1 MTAGEARNLG
11 EDNMAA
17 KKIAYGSE
25 ARAAIRAGVHKLA
38 NAVKITLGPCGKNV
52 VLEKSFGSPTVTK
65 DGVTVAKEI
74 ELEDGYENMGAQM
87 VKEVASKTSSVA
99 GDGTT
104 TATILAESIF
114 DEGLKNVTAGA
125 NAMQV
130 KNGIDK
136 AVGAIVGELHKM
148 SITVDSSKQIE
159 QVATCSANQDA
170 EIGSKLAEAMDK
182 VGKDGVI
189 TVEEGQSLDTTVEL
203 VEGMQFD
210 KGYLSAHFVN
220 NLENMTV
227 VLEKPYVL
235 IHEKK
240 ISAIKSLVPLLEK
253 VSKQGKPLLIIAEDV
268 EGEALATL
276 VVNKLR
282 GVLQCAAVKAP
293 GFGDR
298 RKAMLSDIAVLTGGE
313 AIFEDLGLELENI
326 ELSQLGRAKRV
337 TIDKDTTTIIE
348 GAGDTKAVKGRIEQ
362 IKSEIDKS
370 TSDYDIE
377 KLQER
382 LAKLSGGV
390 AQINVGAATEA
401 EMKEKKARVEDALHA
416 CRAAVEEGI
425 LPGGG
430 VSMLR
435 ALKSLDKIEAGGD
448 EKIGIDIVRR
458 AVGAPIKQIAENAGL
473 EGSIVAQKVMESKQ
487 KNYGYDALR
496 KEYGDMIEFGVIV
509 PTKVERAALQ
519 NGASIASLLLMTDA
533 VVSEIPEKKEPAPAM
548 PPGGGMY

>member
-1 MTAGEARNLG
+1 
-11 EDNMAA
+11 MAA
-17 KKIAYGSE
+17 KKIAFGTE
-25 ARAAIRAGVHKLA
+25 ARSAIREGVKKLA
-38 NAVKITLGPCGKNV
+38 KAVKITLGPGGRNV
-52 VLEKSFGSPTVTK
+52 ILEKSFGSPTVTK

-74 ELEDGYENMGAQM
+74 ELEDSYENMGAQM
-87 VKEVASKTSSVA
+87 VKEVASKTSTVA

-114 DEGLKNVTAGA
+114 VEGLKNITAGA
-125 NAMQV
+125 SAMQV
-130 KNGIDK
+130 KRGIEKGVD
-136 AVGAIVGELHKM
+136 AIVEELHRM
-148 SITVDSSKQIE
+148 STPVESSKQIE
-159 QVATCSANQDA
+159 QVATCSANQDV
-170 EIGSKLAEAMDK
+170 EIGKKLAEAMNR

-189 TVEEGQSLDTTVEL
+189 TVEEGQSLETMVEL

-210 KGYLSAHFVN
+210 KGYLSPHFIN

-227 VLEKPYVL
+227 VLEKPYILV
-235 IHEKK
+235 HEKK
-240 ISAIKSLVPLLEK
+240 ISSVKSLVPLLEK
-253 VSKQGKPLLIIAEDV
+253 VAKQGKPLLIIAEEV

-282 GVLQCAAVKAP
+282 GVLQVAAVKAP

-298 RKAMLSDIAVLTGGE
+298 RKALLSDIAVLTGGE
-313 AIFEDLGLELENI
+313 AIFEDLGLQLENI
-326 ELSQLGRAKRV
+326 ELKQLGRAKRI

-348 GAGDTKAVKGRIEQ
+348 GAGSTTAIKGRIEQ
-362 IKSEIDKS
+362 LKTEIDNS

-382 LAKLSGGV
+382 LAKLAGGV

-430 VSMLR
+430 VPMLR
-435 ALKSLDKIEAGGD
+435 ALRTLDKVKATGD
-448 EKIGIDIVRR
+448 AKIGVDIVRR
-458 AVGAPIKQIAENAGL
+458 AVVAPIKQIAENAGL
-473 EGSIVAQKVMESKQ
+473 DGSIVAQKVMESE
-487 KNYGYDALR
+487 KNNFGYDVMR
-496 KEYGDMIEFGVIV
+496 KKYGDMVEFGVIV
-509 PTKVERAALQ
+509 PTKVERIALQ
-519 NGASIASLLLMTDA
+519 NGASIASLLLTTDA
-533 VVSEIPEKKEPAPAM
+533 IVSEIPEKKETPPAM

>member
-1 MTAGEARNLG
+1 
-11 EDNMAA
+11 MAA
-17 KKIAYGSE
+17 KKIAFNTE
-25 ARAAIRAGVHKLA
+25 AREAIRQGVKKLA
-38 NAVKITLGPCGKNV
+38 RAVKVTLGPCGRNV
-52 VLEKSFGSPTVTK
+52 ILEKSYGSPTVTK

-74 ELEDGYENMGAQM
+74 ELEDSYENMGAQM

-104 TATILAESIF
+104 TATILAEAIF
-114 DEGLKNVTAGA
+114 EEGLKNITAGA

-130 KNGIDK
+130 KRGIDM
-136 AVGAIVGELHKM
+136 AVKKIVEELKKM
-148 SITVDSSKQIE
+148 STPVESGKQIE
-159 QVATCSANQDA
+159 QVATCSANQDV
-170 EIGSKLAEAMDK
+170 EIGKTMAQAMGK

-189 TVEEGQSLDTTVEL
+189 TVEEGQSLETTVEL

-210 KGYLSAHFVN
+210 KGYVSPHFIN
-220 NLENMTV
+220 NYENMSC
-227 VLEKPYVL
+227 VLEKPYIL

-240 ISAIKSLVPLLEK
+240 ISSVKSLVPLLEK
-253 VSKQGKPLLIIAEDV
+253 IAKAGRPLLIIAEEI

-298 RKAMLSDIAVLTGGE
+298 RKAMLADIGVLTGGE
-313 AIFEDLGLELENI
+313 PVFEDLGIELENV
-326 ELSQLGRAKRV
+326 ELSRLGQAKRI
-337 TIDKDTTTIIE
+337 TIDKENTTIIE
-348 GAGDTKAVKGRIEQ
+348 GAGTTEAIKGRIEQ
-362 IKSEIDKS
+362 IKKEIETS

-435 ALKSLDKIEAGGD
+435 ALKALDKVKAKDD
-448 EKIGIDIVRR
+448 EKVGLDIVKR
-458 AVGAPIKQIAENAGL
+458 AVVAPIKQIAINAGL
-473 EGSIVAQKVMESKQ
+473 DGSIVAQKVMDS
-487 KNYGYDALR
+487 NDINFGYDALR
-496 KEYGDMIEFGVIV
+496 KEYGNMIEFGVIV
-509 PTKVERAALQ
+509 PTKVERIALQ
-519 NGASIASLLLMTDA
+519 NGASIASLLLTTDA
-533 VVSEIPEKKEPAPAM
+533 IVSEIPEKKET
-548 PPGGGMY
+548 PPMSPHGGGMY

>member
-1 MTAGEARNLG
+1 
-11 EDNMAA
+11 MAA
-17 KKIAYGSE
+17 KKIAFGSD
-25 ARAAIRAGVHKLA
+25 ARAAVREGVKKLA
-38 NAVKITLGPCGKNV
+38 KAVKITLGPCGRNV

-74 ELEDGYENMGAQM
+74 ELEDSYENMGAQM

-114 DEGLKNVTAGA
+114 DEGLKNITAGA

-130 KNGIDK
+130 KRGIE
-136 AVGAIVGELHKM
+136 AGVEAIVNELHKM
-148 SITVDSSKQIE
+148 STPIVSSKQFE
-159 QVATCSANQDA
+159 QVATCSANQDV
-170 EIGSKLAEAMDK
+170 EIGKKLAEAMNK

-189 TVEEGQSLDTTVEL
+189 TVEEGQSLETTVEL

-210 KGYLSAHFVN
+210 KGYLSPHFIN
-220 NLENMTV
+220 DLENMTV
-227 VLEKPYVL
+227 VLDKPYILV
-235 IHEKK
+235 HEKK
-240 ISAIKSLVPLLEK
+240 ISSVKSLIPLLEK
-253 VSKQGKPLLIIAEDV
+253 VAKQGRPLLVIAEDV

-282 GVLQCAAVKAP
+282 GVLQVSAVKAP

-298 RKAMLSDIAVLTGGE
+298 RKALLSDIAVLTGGD
-313 AIFEDLGLELENI
+313 AIFEDLGLQLENI
-326 ELSQLGRAKRV
+326 ELTQLGRAKRI

-348 GAGDTKAVKGRIEQ
+348 GGGSTAAIKGRIEQ

-382 LAKLSGGV
+382 LAKLVGGV

-416 CRAAVEEGI
+416 CRAAAEEGI

-430 VSMLR
+430 VAMLR
-435 ALKSLDKIEAGGD
+435 ALPILDKVKITGD
-448 EKIGIDIVRR
+448 AKIGVDIVRR
-458 AVGAPIKQIAENAGL
+458 AVVAPIKQIAENAGL
-473 EGSIVAQKVMESKQ
+473 DGSIVAQKIIESKE
-487 KNYGYDALR
+487 KNFGYDALQ
-496 KEYGDMIEFGVIV
+496 KKYGDMIEFGVIV
-509 PTKVERAALQ
+509 PTKVERIALQ
-519 NGASIASLLLMTDA
+519 NGASIASLLLTTDA
-533 VVSEIPEKKEPAPAM
+533 IVSEIPEKKEKSPGM
-548 PPGGGMY
+548 PPGGDMY

>member
-1 MTAGEARNLG
+1 
-11 EDNMAA
+11 MAA
-17 KKIAYGSE
+17 KKIAFGTD
-25 ARAAIRAGVHKLA
+25 ARTAIREGVRKLA
-38 NAVKITLGPCGKNV
+38 KAVKITLGPCGRNV
-52 VLEKSFGSPTVTK
+52 VLEKSFGSPVVTK

-74 ELEDGYENMGAQM
+74 ELEDSYENMGAQM

-114 DEGLKNVTAGA
+114 EEGLKNITAGA
-125 NAMQV
+125 NPMQV
-130 KNGIDK
+130 KRGIEK
-136 AVGAIVGELHKM
+136 AVEAIVEELHNM
-148 SITVDSSKQIE
+148 STPIKSSKQVE
-159 QVATCSANQDA
+159 QVATCSANQDV
-170 EIGSKLAEAMDK
+170 EIGKKLAEAMEK

-189 TVEEGQSLDTTVEL
+189 TVEEGQQLDTLVEL
-203 VEGMQFD
+203 LEGMQFD
-210 KGYLSAHFVN
+210 KGYLSPHFIN
-220 NLENMTV
+220 NLQNMTV
-227 VLEKPYVL
+227 VLEKPYILV
-235 IHEKK
+235 HEKK
-240 ISAIKSLVPLLEK
+240 ISSVKSLVPLLEK
-253 VSKQGKPLLIIAEDV
+253 VAKQGKPLLLIAEDI

-282 GVLQCAAVKAP
+282 GVLQAAAVKAP

-298 RKAMLSDIAVLTGGE
+298 RKALLSDIATLTGGE
-313 AIFEDLGLELENI
+313 AIFEDLGLQLENI
-326 ELSQLGRAKRV
+326 ELRQLGRAKRV
-337 TIDKDTTTIIE
+337 TIDKDSTTIIE
-348 GAGDTKAVKGRIEQ
+348 GGGSTEAIKGRIEQ
-362 IKSEIDKS
+362 IKNEIEVC

-382 LAKLSGGV
+382 LAKLAGGV

-430 VSMLR
+430 VAMLR
-435 ALKSLDKIEAGGD
+435 ALPALDKIKAAGD

-458 AVGAPIKQIAENAGL
+458 AVVAPIKQIAQNAGL
-473 EGSIVAQKVMESKQ
+473 DGSIVAQKVMESKQ
-487 KNYGYDALR
+487 KNFGYDALQ
-496 KEYGDMIEFGVIV
+496 KEYGDMVEFGVIV

-519 NGASIASLLLMTDA
+519 NGASIASLLLTTDA
-533 VVSEIPEKKEPAPAM
+533 IVSEIPEKKETPAGG